1 MTDYK
6 MTEKLVKVLTEK
18 LLDKCW
24 HEVDREGDSFCKYCG
39 EHYLQIQNRTFT
51 TSDDAHAVMLAL
63 KKKGIYGQFYMWAKI
78 KFTSEDRHAY
88 FDEWVWDL
96 WFHSNDERFC
106 ALAGRFM
113 EGRK

>member
-1 MTDYK
+1 MTGYK
-6 MTEKLVKVLTEK
+6 MTPGLAKLLTKK
-18 LLDKCW
+18 LLDECW
-24 HEVDREGDSFCKYCG
+24 HKYTTTDKYTCIICKKMFVA
-39 EHYLQIQNRTFT
+39 NRTFT
-51 TSDDAHAVMLAL
+51 TPDDAHAVMLAL

-78 KFTSEDRHAY
+78 KFTSEDRHVY